1 MYPALMHT
9 HSFNI
14 SLELMCVSTEE
25 ADCCRGSAAS
35 AYMNLKLRTM
45 FDSTTTPCTVSCQP
59 LKMTNSADK
68 EGESHQVC
76 ETNTP
81 GCMLKS
87 NM

>member
-1 MYPALMHT
+1 
-9 HSFNI
+9 
-14 SLELMCVSTEE
+14 
-25 ADCCRGSAAS
+25 
-35 AYMNLKLRTM
+35 MNLKLRTM